1 MPMKIE
7 LKQKW
12 LAALRSGEYKQC
24 SGTLTG
30 RAGNGSDVGYCCLGV
45 LAKVVGLNV
54 ISGEFTNDKGEID
67 EVDGVGDSPFDALRD
82 EYNPIW
88 ELADERGAGEPPA
101 KGMVLSEA
109 IDMNDN
115 DKSFIEIADYLETH
129 LKAE

>member
-7 LKQKW
+7 LKKKW

-24 SGTLTG
+24 TSSLIC
-30 RAGNGSDVGYCCLGV
+30 RAYDGSAVAYCCLGV
-45 LAKVVGLNV
+45 LAKVAGLNV

-67 EVDGVGDSPFDALRD
+67 DVDGVGDSPFDAFRND
-82 EYNPIW
+82 YNPIW
-88 ELADERGAGEPPA
+88 ELAAEHGSEEPPV

>member
-24 SGTLTG
+24 TRALVGTANDGSG
-30 RAGNGSDVGYCCLGV
+30 VGYCCLGV
-45 LAKVVGLNV
+45 LAKVAGLNV
-54 ISGEFTNDKGEID
+54 ISGEFTNDEGETD
-67 EVDGVGDSPFDALRD
+67 EIDGVGDSPVDAHRD

-88 ELADERGAGEPPA
+88 GLAGEQGSEESPV
-101 KGMVLSEA
+101 KGMVLTEA

>member
-7 LKQKW
+7 LKEKW

-24 SGTLTG
+24 TRALVGTADDGSG
-30 RAGNGSDVGYCCLGV
+30 VGYCCLGV
-45 LAKVVGLNV
+45 LAKVAGLNV

-88 ELADERGAGEPPA
+88 ELADEHGSEKPPF
-101 KGMVLSEA
+101 KGRVLSEA
-109 IDMNDN
+109 IDMNDT
-115 DKSFIEIADYLETH
+115 DHSFIEIADYLETH

>member
-7 LKQKW
+7 LKEKW

-24 SGTLTG
+24 TRALVGTADDDSG
-30 RAGNGSDVGYCCLGV
+30 VGYCCLGV
-45 LAKVVGLNV
+45 LAKVAGLNV
-54 ISGEFTNDKGEID
+54 ISGEFTNDEGKTD
-67 EVDGVGDSPFDALRD
+67 EVDGVGDSPFDAHRD

-88 ELADERGAGEPPA
+88 ELAGEQGSEEPPV
-101 KGMVLSEA
+101 KGMVLTEA

-115 DKSFIEIADYLETH
+115 DKLFIEIADYLETH

>member
-24 SGTLTG
+24 TRALVGTANDGSG
-30 RAGNGSDVGYCCLGV
+30 VGYCCLGV
-45 LAKVVGLNV
+45 LAKVAGLNV

-88 ELADERGAGEPPA
+88 ELAGEHLSEQPPF
-101 KGMVLSEA
+101 KGRVLSEA
-109 IDMNDN
+109 IDMNDH
-115 DKSFIEIADYLETH
+115 DKSFIEIADFLETH

>member
-7 LKQKW
+7 LKEKW

-24 SGTLTG
+24 TRALVGTANDGSG
-30 RAGNGSDVGYCCLGV
+30 VGYCCLGV
-45 LAKVVGLNV
+45 LAKVAGLNV
-54 ISGEFTNDKGEID
+54 ISGEFTNDEGEIS
-67 EVDGVGDSPFDALRD
+67 EVDGVGDSPFDADRD
-82 EYNPIW
+82 QYNPIW
-88 ELADERGAGEPPA
+88 ELANEQGYPKPPC

-115 DKSFIEIADYLETH
+115 DNSFIQIADFLETH

>member
-1 MPMKIE
+1 MKIE
-7 LKQKW
+7 LKEKW
-12 LAALRSGEYKQC
+12 LAALRSGEYQQC
-24 SGTLTG
+24 TSSLIC
-30 RAGNGSDVGYCCLGV
+30 RAYDGSAVAYCCLGV
-45 LAKVVGLNV
+45 LAKVAGLNV
-54 ISGEFTNDKGEID
+54 ISGEFTIKGEIND
-67 EVDGVGDSPFDALRD
+67 VDGVGNSPFYALRD

-88 ELADERGAGEPPA
+88 ELAAEHGSEEPPV